1 MTKRLSAVVGEY
13 TKDGQQKAEWQNVGV
28 LITGKNGK
36 EYALLD
42 PSVNLAGVLLKQ
54 NVMAA
59 KKNEAPSDMVMSS
72 VFEESQNQNQGQAP
86 QQQQGGYNQQA
97 QQQQAQGGFQ
107 QQAPQQQQQ
116 QGGYN
121 QEPQQQAQY
130 NPGDGF
136 NQQKPAF

>member
-42 PSVNLAGVLLKQ
+42 PTVNLAGVLLKQ

-72 VFEESQNQNQGQAP
+72 VFEENQNQGQGSS
-86 QQQQGGYNQQA
+86 QQQGGYSQQA
-97 QQQQAQGGFQ
+97 
-107 QQAPQQQQQ
+107 
-116 QGGYN
+116 
-121 QEPQQQAQY
+121 PQQQAQY
-130 NPGDGF
+130 NQGDGY
-136 NQQKPAF
+136 NQQQPPRYNNQQ